1 MRQSIIDQWTD
12 EQQYLVDHS
21 MADMDKNYDAAMKL
35 LRDKERPDRHNT
47 REALIMQWD
56 CYFVMKLAI

>member
-1 MRQSIIDQWTD
+1 MERDLMRQSIIDQWTD
-12 EQQYLVDHS
+12 EQKYLVDHS

-47 REALIMQWD
+47 RGSAHYAEMI
-56 CYFVMKLAI
+56 